1 MQDSIQVEQYT
12 LELNQ
17 VPQPYEEIWLR
28 YIGFRKNCQVPDKW
42 VNKTLKSHWI
52 YSFVNIE
59 TEKIIEFEF
68 DTNDE
73 FLRIV
78 TNK

>member
-1 MQDSIQVEQYT
+1 MDSIQVKTHT

-17 VPQPYEEIWLR
+17 IPQPYGTMWLR
-28 YIGFRKNCQVPDKW
+28 YLGIRKNCQVPDKW

-59 TEKIIEFEF
+59 TDKIIEFEF
-68 DTNDE
+68 GINDE